1 MIHIS
6 QYVEGSTILHIH
18 LEGALDREHVVAM
31 SEVVREAEQRQIPNL
46 VLHCGGLLSI
56 DDSGKT
62 FLADLKS
69 RGARL
74 LDLPITVSWRLHASE
89 HTLREEHEQ

>member
-6 QYVEGSTILHIH
+6 QYVEGSTTLHIH

-31 SEVVREAEQRQIPNL
+31 SEVVREAEQRHIPHL

-62 FLADLKS
+62 FLSELRS

-74 LDLPITVSWRLHASE
+74 LDLPITVSWKLHASE
-89 HTLREEHEQ
+89 HTPREQHEH